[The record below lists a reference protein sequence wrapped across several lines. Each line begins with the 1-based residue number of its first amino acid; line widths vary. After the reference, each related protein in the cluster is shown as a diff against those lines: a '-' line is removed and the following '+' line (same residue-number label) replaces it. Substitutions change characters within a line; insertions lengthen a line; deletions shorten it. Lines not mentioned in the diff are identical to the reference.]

1 MFNENIDVLAECF
14 RNVLKDMANID
25 VSDVTIK
32 QEKSLSATYSIAHS
46 IHYEDPKKKVKGDFI
61 LGFLDDSKALP
72 IAGAIAKNIGLSA
85 IEKFEEVASDVI
97 SEFLNTLVGH
107 TTTEWC
113 KNGLYVSISHPVVS
127 QNKKINIADMNNT
140 IVYLISL
147 GFAPGTIKSDF
158 KAEDMS
164 LIVTFTK
171 TGDNELLGKRI
182 LVADDSVVVRTIVTE
197 ALKKSGAEIEGARDG
212 HETVEKYKIFKPDLT
227 IIDLHMPK
235 MNGLDAIVEIQDSDP
250 KAKFVV
256 YTSTSRRDE
265 VVTAKSLNVL
275 SYLVK
280 PLKMEDLLVK
290 VKEVFKKIDE
300 N

>member
-1 MFNENIDVLAECF
+1 MFNKNIDVLANCF
-14 RNVLKDMANID
+14 KNILKDMANID
-25 VSDVTIK
+25 ISDVTIK

-46 IHYEDPKKKVKGDFI
+46 IHYEDSKKKIKGEFI
-61 LGFLDDSKALP
+61 LGFVDDSKTIP
-72 IAGAIAKNIGLSA
+72 IAAAIAENIGLSG
-85 IEKFEEVASDVI
+85 IEKFDEIASDVI
-97 SEFLNTLVGH
+97 NEFLNTVVGH

-113 KNGLYVSISHPVVS
+113 KNGLSVSVSPPVVS
-127 QNKKINIADMNNT
+127 QNKQINISDISNT

-164 LIVTFTK
+164 LMVTFTK
-171 TGDNELLGKRI
+171 TGDNELLGKRV
-182 LVADDSVVVRTIVTE
+182 LVADDSGVVRTIVSE
-197 ALKKSGAEIEGARDG
+197 ALKRSGVETEQARDG
-212 HETVEKYKIFKPDLT
+212 QETVEKYKIFKPDLT
-227 IIDLHMPK
+227 IIDLLMPK
-235 MNGLDAIVEIQDSDP
+235 MNGLDAIVEIQESDP
-250 KAKFVV
+250 GAKFVV

-280 PLKMEDLLVK
+280 PLKMEDLIVK
-290 VKEVFKKIDE
+290 VKEAFKKINE

>member
-1 MFNENIDVLAECF
+1 MFNENIDVLAKCS

-25 VSDVTIK
+25 ISDVNIK

-46 IHYEDPKKKVKGDFI
+46 IHYEDSKKKVKGEFI
-61 LGFLDDSKALP
+61 LGFVDDSKAIP
-72 IAGAIAKNIGLSA
+72 IAVAIAENIGLSA
-85 IEKFEEVASDVI
+85 IEKFDEIASDVI

-113 KNGLYVSISHPVVS
+113 KNGLSVSISPVVVS
-127 QNKKINIADMNNT
+127 QNKQINISDMSNT
-140 IVYLISL
+140 IIYLISL
-147 GFAPGTIKSDF
+147 GFAPDVIKSDF

-164 LIVTFTK
+164 LMVTFTK
-171 TGDNELLGKRI
+171 TGDDELKGKRV
-182 LVADDSVVVRTIVTE
+182 LVADDSIVVRTIVTE
-197 ALKKSGAEIEGARDG
+197 ALKRSGAETEEARDG

>member
-1 MFNENIDVLAECF
+1 MFNKNIDVLANCSK
-14 RNVLKDMANID
+14 NVLKHMANID
-25 VSDVTIK
+25 ISDVTIK
-32 QEKSLSATYSIAHS
+32 QETSLSATYSIAHS
-46 IHYEDPKKKVKGDFI
+46 IHYEDSKKKIKGEFI
-61 LGFLDDSKALP
+61 LGFVDDSKTIP
-72 IAGAIAKNIGLSA
+72 IAAAIAENIGLSG
-85 IEKFEEVASDVI
+85 IEKFDEIASDVI
-97 SEFLNTLVGH
+97 NEFLNTVVGH

-113 KNGLYVSISHPVVS
+113 KNGLSVSVSPPVVS
-127 QNKKINIADMNNT
+127 QNKQINISDISNT

-164 LIVTFTK
+164 LMVTFTK
-171 TGDNELLGKRI
+171 TGDNELLGKRV
-182 LVADDSVVVRTIVTE
+182 LVADDSGVVRTIVSE
-197 ALKKSGAEIEGARDG
+197 ALKRSGVETEQARDG
-212 HETVEKYKIFKPDLT
+212 QETVEKYKIFKPDLT
-227 IIDLHMPK
+227 IIDLLMPK
-235 MNGLDAIVEIQDSDP
+235 MNGLDAIVEIQESDP
-250 KAKFVV
+250 GAKFVV

-290 VKEVFKKIDE
+290 VKEAFKKLNE